1 MESQSTKAR
10 RKRIYLVNRDFQFR
24 YTGAAI
30 LVGLTSTALTIFIIL
45 YPLYQFEILRIPKF
59 LPLPILGTMLGAA
72 IINIILVGL
81 MGVII
86 THKIAGPMYSM
97 VRQFRRVENGQ
108 WYGRMGLRP
117 DDEMKYLVRNFN
129 EMMQGIQ
136 RASQD
141 DLEIINQMVVDLDKS
156 DARDG
161 AMLRGKLLEV
171 QTRLKERLEE
181 PSEVN

>member
-24 YTGAAI
+24 YTGAAV

-59 LPLPILGTMLGAA
+59 LPLPILGTMFAA
-72 IINIILVGL
+72 ALINIILVGL

-129 EMMQGIQ
+129 EMLHGIQ
-136 RASQD
+136 RQSQG
-141 DLEIINQMVVDLDKS
+141 DLEILDQMIGDLDKS
-156 DARDG
+156 GVRDG
-161 AMLRGKLLEV
+161 SSLHVKLLEV
-171 QTRLKERLEE
+171 QARLKERLVE
-181 PSEVN
+181 PTEVK

>member
-1 MESQSTKAR
+1 MEAQSPKA

-24 YTGAAI
+24 YTGAAV
-30 LVGLTSTALTIFIIL
+30 LVGLTSTLLTVITIL

-59 LPLPILGTMLGAA
+59 LPLPILGTMLAA
-72 IINIILVGL
+72 ALVNILLVGL

-108 WYGRMGLRP
+108 WYGRMHLRP

-129 EMMQGIQ
+129 EMLGGIQ
-136 RASQD
+136 NLGQS
-141 DLEIINQMVVDLDKS
+141 DLDLINQVVSEFDKMGVQGES
-156 DARDG
+156 PARI
-161 AMLRGKLLEV
+161 KLLEM
-171 QTRLKERLEE
+171 QARLKGRIEA
-181 PSEVN
+181 PSEVK

>member
-1 MESQSTKAR
+1 MEAQSPKA

-24 YTGAAI
+24 YTGAAV
-30 LVGLTSTALTIFIIL
+30 LVGLTTTFLTIFTLL

-59 LPLPILGTMLGAA
+59 LPLPILSTMLAA
-72 IINIILVGL
+72 AVINILLVGL

-108 WYGRMGLRP
+108 WFGHMHLRP

-129 EMMQGIQ
+129 EMLGGIQ
-136 RASQD
+136 NLGQA
-141 DLEIINQMVVDLDKS
+141 DLDLINQVVSELDKMGVQDES
-156 DARDG
+156 P
-161 AMLRGKLLEV
+161 LRAKSLEL
-171 QTRLKERLEE
+171 QARLKGRLEA
-181 PSEVN
+181 PREVK